1 MKPIVYCNGEF
12 VEEQNAKVS
21 IFDRGYLFGDG
32 VYEVVPVV
40 NGKLIDKVEFLQ
52 RLERSLFELELE
64 WPCSQVEY
72 VAMLEALIERNKLV
86 EGSVYTQV
94 TRGVAPRDFAF
105 PVDTPTT
112 CMAFTSAKSY
122 LNSPLAET
130 GVEVITVED
139 LRWKRR
145 DIKSIALLAQCLAKQ
160 ESKRKGCY
168 ESWMLEDGFIT
179 EGSSS
184 TAYIVKNNTIITR
197 PKSNDVLPG
206 IRRHVLLEL
215 AADNGMA
222 VELRAFTLDEVLAA
236 DEAFLSSA
244 TTLVLPVVTIDGKPI
259 GEKKPGLITLKLR
272 QLYVDRI
279 KQQAGL

>member
-40 NGKLIDKVEFLQ
+40 NRKLIDKVEFLQ

-64 WPCSQVEY
+64 WPCSQTEY
-72 VAMLEALIERNKLV
+72 VVMLEALIERNNLV

-105 PVDTPTT
+105 PIDTPTT

-130 GVEVITVED
+130 GVEVLTVED

-215 AADNGMA
+215 AADNDIA

-244 TTLVLPVVTIDGKPI
+244 TTLVLPVVTIDGQPI

-272 QLYVDRI
+272 QLYVHRI

>member
-12 VEEQNAKVS
+12 IEEQSAKVS
-21 IFDRGYLFGDG
+21 IFDRGFLFGDG

-40 NGKLIDKVEFLQ
+40 NGKLIDKFEFLQ
-52 RLERSLFELELE
+52 RLERSLYELELE
-64 WPCSQVEY
+64 WPFSQLEY
-72 VAMLEALIERNKLV
+72 VDMLETLIERNKLL

-105 PVDTPTT
+105 PDNTPTT
-112 CMAFTSAKSY
+112 CIAFTSDKSF
-122 LNSPLAET
+122 LNSPLVET
-130 GVEVITVED
+130 GVDVITVED

-145 DIKSIALLAQCLAKQ
+145 DIKSIALLAQCIAKQ
-160 ESKRKGCY
+160 QSKRKGCY

-184 TAYIVKNNTIITR
+184 TAYIVKDNTIITR

-215 AADNGMA
+215 AADNGIA

-244 TTLVLPVVTIDGKPI
+244 TTLVMPVITIDGKPI
-259 GEKKPGLITLKLR
+259 AEKKPGLITLKLR
-272 QLYVDRI
+272 QLYVNRI
-279 KQQAGL
+279 KKQAGL

>member
-1 MKPIVYCNGEF
+1 
-12 VEEQNAKVS
+12 
-21 IFDRGYLFGDG
+21 
-32 VYEVVPVV
+32 
-40 NGKLIDKVEFLQ
+40 
-52 RLERSLFELELE
+52 
-64 WPCSQVEY
+64 
-72 VAMLEALIERNKLV
+72 MLEALIERNNLV

-105 PVDTPTT
+105 PIDTPTT

-130 GVEVITVED
+130 GVEVLTVED

-215 AADNGMA
+215 AADNDIA

-244 TTLVLPVVTIDGKPI
+244 TTLVLPVVTIDGQPI

-272 QLYVDRI
+272 QLYVHRI
-279 KQQAGL
+279 KQLAGL

>member
-12 VEEQNAKVS
+12 VEEQSAKVS
-21 IFDRGYLFGDG
+21 IFDRGFLFGDG

-40 NGKLIDKVEFLQ
+40 NGKLIDKFEFLQ
-52 RLERSLFELELE
+52 RLERSLYELELE
-64 WPCSQVEY
+64 WPCSQLEY
-72 VAMLEALIERNKLV
+72 VAMLETLIARNKLV

-105 PVDTPTT
+105 LDNTPTT
-112 CMAFTSAKSY
+112 CVAFTSAKPY
-122 LNSPLAET
+122 LNSPLVET

-139 LRWKRR
+139 LRWKRQ

-160 ESKRKGCY
+160 ESRKQGCY
-168 ESWMLEDGFIT
+168 ESWMLEGGFIT

-215 AADNGMA
+215 AGGKGIK
-222 VELRAFTLDEVLAA
+222 VELQAFTLDEVLAA

-244 TTLVLPVVTIDGKPI
+244 TTLVLPVVKVDGILIGDGKP
-259 GEKKPGLITLKLR
+259 GSMTLKLR
-272 QLYVDRI
+272 QLYVERI
-279 KQQAGL
+279 KKQAGL